1 MILFFNRQIYLEMNR
16 FKLNNAKALE
26 KSIKSFD
33 NPILKKA
40 AMQVIEGEMGG
51 WTQHSSWTKHS
62 KEAIRFAEIAE

>member
-1 MILFFNRQIYLEMNR
+1 MVLLFNPQIYFEMNR

-62 KEAIRFAEIAE
+62 KEKVYLLEAGE